1 MAVVR
6 RSNRSY
12 EFLSASDGFLNALG
26 RNAQEV
32 IGRPL
37 AEVFAP
43 AAAVAVEDLVRRCF
57 AERRKQRARDLECVA
72 PAVVIM
78 DVEVRPSPSGCDQEV
93 QLRLESAAATQVAL
107 AQLVGS
113 LFEPTSSTAG
123 SLLYINDL
131 NAGVTRAFHNNLTHK
146 VGLSNAFTNPEWEA
160 LSPPEDNIR
169 VAEFARRRGQT
180 ADGDYFTFDKRVRDV
195 EGGWRVFSARARVF
209 SRNPDGS
216 PAKILGVAY
225 DSSGFHVVNDALLRA
240 TGDVVRAE
248 AREREHLGRELH
260 DSTSQLLVGAQL
272 MLGSLLRSDRTD
284 PADKVKLEETS
295 AAIAAALAEV
305 RAFSFL
311 LHPPDLKALGLAQA
325 LQDLCTGF
333 GRRVE
338 LPITFRAEGAIGRQ
352 QDMVEMALF
361 RVAQEALMNVH
372 RHAQAKHAEVRL
384 RQLRN
389 QLQLDV
395 VDDGIGMPALAGSAP
410 SMEAPG
416 VGIAGMRAR
425 MANLGGEVL
434 LENRNPGL
442 AVLARLKPVA

>member
-1 MAVVR
+1 MAAVR
-6 RSNRSY
+6 RSNRSDR
-12 EFLSASDGFLNALG
+12 FLSASASFLNALG

-37 AEVFAP
+37 EDVFAP
-43 AAAVAVEDLVRRCF
+43 AGTVVAKELIRRCLC
-57 AERRKQRARDLECVA
+57 ERRRQRARDLECVA

-78 DVEVRPSPSGCDQEV
+78 DVEVSPSASGSDQEV
-93 QLRLESAAATQVAL
+93 ELRLRNSASTRLAL
-107 AQLVGS
+107 ARLVGS
-113 LFEPTSSTAG
+113 LFNPTSSTAG

-131 NAGVTRAFHNNLTHK
+131 NAGVTRAFHNNLTAK

-169 VAEFARRRGQT
+169 TAEFAKHRGRVP
-180 ADGDYFTFDKRVRDV
+180 DEDFFTFNKRVRDV

-216 PAKILGVAY
+216 PAKIVGVAY
-225 DSSGFHVVNDALLRA
+225 DSSGFHVLSDALLR
-240 TGDVVRAE
+240 TTEDVVRAE

-284 PADKVKLEETS
+284 PADRVRLEETS
-295 AAIAAALAEV
+295 AAVAAALAEV

-311 LHPPDLKALGLAQA
+311 LHPPDLKTLGLARA
-325 LQDLCTGF
+325 LKDLCDGF

-338 LPITFRAEGAIGRQ
+338 LPITFSTEGAIGRQ
-352 QDMVEMALF
+352 QDMIEMALF

-372 RHAQAKHAEVRL
+372 RHAQAKRAEVRL

-395 VDDGIGMPALAGSAP
+395 VDDGVGIPGIAEGPPEMNLT
-410 SMEAPG
+410 G

-434 LENRNPGL
+434 LENRRPGL
-442 AVLARLKPVA
+442 AVLARLRSVA

>member
-1 MAVVR
+1 VAVLR
-6 RSNRSY
+6 QTNQSY

-26 RNAQEV
+26 RNSQEV

-37 AEVFAP
+37 HDVFAP
-43 AAAVAVEDLVRRCF
+43 SSAAAVDDLVRRCL
-57 AERRKQRARDLECVA
+57 AERRSQLARDLECVA
-72 PAVVIM
+72 PAVVFM
-78 DVEVRPSPSGCDQEV
+78 DVEARPAASASNQV
-93 QLRLESAAATQVAL
+93 QLKLESAASTRSAL

-113 LFEPTSSTAG
+113 LFQPTSSAAG

-131 NAGVTRAFHNNLTHK
+131 NAGLTRAFHNNLTHK

-169 VAEFARRRGQT
+169 VAEFARRRGRT
-180 ADGDYFTFDKRVRDV
+180 ADGDFFTFDKRIRDV

-240 TGDVVRAE
+240 TEDVVRAE

-272 MLGSLLRSDRTD
+272 MLGSLLRSDRPD
-284 PADKVKLEETS
+284 PVDRVKLEETS

-311 LHPPDLKALGLAQA
+311 LHPPDLKALGLARA
-325 LQDLCTGF
+325 LKDLCDGF

-338 LPITFRAEGAIGRQ
+338 LPITFATEGAIGRQ
-352 QDMVEMALF
+352 QDMIEMALF

-372 RHAQAKHAEVRL
+372 RHAQANRADVRL
-384 RQLRN
+384 RQLRD

-395 VDDGIGMPALAGSAP
+395 VDDGVGMPGVAGDSV
-410 SMEAPG
+410 SMDVTG

-442 AVLARLKPVA
+442 AVLARLKALV